1 MALLRSYLQHLHL
14 RLLLALCLIGVGT
27 TFGALALSGYYS
39 AQAPQ
44 KRSSVASN
52 QPTGSQLVRATP
64 RQRFV
69 AIEAQ
74 ATKPVITHTIAQA
87 TTQAATETLPWA
99 KPNQPIIKSP
109 PREAVR
115 PKDKPKDT
123 KDIFKDAYSDTKE
136 TRPQKAAAPWP
147 WSLFS
152 N

>member
-1 MALLRSYLQHLHL
+1 MARLHL
-14 RLLLALCLIGVGT
+14 RLLLALGLIGVGT

-39 AQAPQ
+39 PQTPQ

-52 QPTGSQLVRATP
+52 EPTGSQLVRATP

-74 ATKPVITHTIAQA
+74 ATKPIITHTIAQA

-99 KPNQPIIKSP
+99 KPNQPVMNQPVIKNP